1 MPRNEVE
8 AEDVARQLI
17 ENGCDNT
24 VKQLVTAIC
33 SFTLADYLM
42 YDIQG
47 VKVYERK
54 ELFKHD
60 VRSKLERWLNNVPGK
75 DLKEIERIYVT
86 TYDGRDAAGSYRPIL
101 FTIEIVWYNPFSK
114 RDPFSWFVL
123 QNIERTLY
131 HEIGH
136 HAHRHSFGQI
146 PEQEQEAD
154 AYARRLMKISHPV
167 LGKIAHGINM
177 VLLLLGLKKK

>member
-1 MPRNEVE
+1 
-8 AEDVARQLI
+8 
-17 ENGCDNT
+17 
-24 VKQLVTAIC
+24 
-33 SFTLADYLM
+33 M